1 MLNRMKRR
9 FSVHSLLP
17 TPIKK
22 KKEKEISKARDL
34 NQKDIQKFFKPLP
47 VVPVVDKTKKK
58 EKISDVITFD

>member
-1 MLNRMKRR
+1 MKRR

-17 TPIKK
+17 IPIKKK

-47 VVPVVDKTKKK
+47 VVPVIDKTKKK
-58 EKISDVITFD
+58 EKNSDVITFD

>member
-1 MLNRMKRR
+1 MKRR

-17 TPIKK
+17 TPIKKK